1 MSETYSDDRW
11 LSISWDDEHRCIYA
25 FWKLF
30 ANTREL
36 RDGGD
41 KILVAVRS
49 RHADALVSDNRR
61 LAGLTTADQDWFS
74 QTWTP
79 KAVRA
84 GLRRIAVV
92 LPPQGSGRYDSED
105 VLGRIGNHDFV
116 THAFDSLP
124 GALEWI
130 AGKTPGAD

>member
-1 MSETYSDDRW
+1 MSEVYSDDRW
-11 LSISWDDEHRCIYA
+11 LSISWDTEHRCIYA
-25 FWKLF
+25 LWKLF

-36 RDGGD
+36 RDGGA
-41 KILVAVRS
+41 KILDAIRA

-92 LPPQGSGRYDSED
+92 LPSQGFGRDDSQD
-105 VLGRIGNHDFV
+105 ILGRIGKHDFV
-116 THAFDSLP
+116 TRAFDSLP
-124 GALEWI
+124 DAFVWI
-130 AGKTPGAD
+130 AGKPPGAD